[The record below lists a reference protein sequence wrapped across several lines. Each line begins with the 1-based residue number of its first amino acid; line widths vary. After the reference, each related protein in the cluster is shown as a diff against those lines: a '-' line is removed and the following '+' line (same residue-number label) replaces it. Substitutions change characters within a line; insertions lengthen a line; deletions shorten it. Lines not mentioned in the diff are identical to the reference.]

1 MFHGIIFILCEFFPI
16 EVLFYFKKKVCSQET
31 NFKEWKQV
39 VQEIVRFVNV
49 DKPLPNARPLRYCA
63 MFDTHPDSLPY
74 VARFH
79 AKKVLKLKDAVLT
92 SYHRN
97 EVSAIFMWS
106 CVDFDD
112 HLCRTLKQSF

>member
-1 MFHGIIFILCEFFPI
+1 MNLS
-16 EVLFYFKKKVCSQET
+16 SQET
-31 NFKEWKQV
+31 SFKEWRQV

-49 DKPLPNARPLRYCA
+49 DKPFPNARPLRYCA

-97 EVSAIFMWS
+97 EVNA
-106 CVDFDD
+106 
-112 HLCRTLKQSF
+112 LPGLTLMATFGGLVELLG